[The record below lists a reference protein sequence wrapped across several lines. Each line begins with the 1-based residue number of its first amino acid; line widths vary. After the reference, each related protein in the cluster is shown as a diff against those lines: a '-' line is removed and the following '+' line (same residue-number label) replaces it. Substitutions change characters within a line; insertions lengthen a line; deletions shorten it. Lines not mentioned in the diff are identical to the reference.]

1 MSRRSPPGAR
11 TSPADCSTDDYAT
24 VRDFLRHAVSRF
36 NEAGLWFGHGS
47 ANAWDEAVHLVLHR
61 LHLPL
66 DRLDP
71 FLDARLSIAEKR
83 EVLDVISRRVDERMP
98 AAYLTGEAWLGDYRF
113 KVDPRVIVP
122 RSFIAELLFDGLA
135 PWIAAPGE
143 VQRVLDLCT
152 GSGCLA
158 IIAADV
164 FLNAQVDAVDL
175 SQDALDVARVNV
187 DSYGLG
193 KRIALIASDLFEA
206 LDGRRYDLIVSNPPY
221 VSDRA
226 MAMLPD
232 EYRREPRMA
241 LAGGTDGLD
250 LVRRILEAAPRM
262 LTKDGLLVVEV
273 GHERPHVEAAFPRL
287 PITWLSTS
295 AGDDAVFA
303 VRAADLAV
311 GPLAKTKRST

>member
-1 MSRRSPPGAR
+1 MSRRGPAGAQ
-11 TSPADCSTDDYAT
+11 ADDSIADYAT
-24 VRDFLRHAVSRF
+24 VRDILRHAVSRF
-36 NEAGLWFGHGS
+36 NAAGLCFGHGS

-66 DRLDP
+66 DRLEP
-71 FLDARLSIAEKR
+71 FLDARLSVAERR
-83 EVLDVISRRVDERMP
+83 EVLDVISRRVDERIP

-113 KVDPRVIVP
+113 EVDPRVIVP

-143 VQRVLDLCT
+143 VRRVLDLCT
-152 GSGCLA
+152 GAGCLA

-164 FLNAQVDAVDL
+164 FPNARVDAVDL
-175 SQDALDVARVNV
+175 SQDALEVARINV
-187 DSYGLG
+187 GHYELG
-193 KRIALIASDLFEA
+193 ERVELIASDLFDA

-221 VSDRA
+221 VNDRS
-226 MAMLPD
+226 MALLPD

-241 LAGGTDGLD
+241 LAGGCDGLD
-250 LVRRILEAAPRM
+250 LIRRIVGAAPRM

-287 PITWLSTS
+287 PVTWLSTS

-303 VRAADLAV
+303 IGAADLAIRT
-311 GPLAKTKRST
+311 PAKKKRSA